1 MSIWPH
7 AMSYLRPSS
16 EVDLVSPVIACFVAV
31 YGAEFGLGA
40 WAEIEPLLMMR
51 PPLGSWAFIW
61 RNASCVHRKAPV
73 KLVLTAECHWSYVRS
88 SSGTEGEN
96 WPALLNRRSSLPNS
110 SFVLVKTARTDAGSP
125 TWEVTA
131 SIRTP
136 EARPSVA
143 VTSSGSERRPDR
155 SEEHTSELQ
164 SRPHLV
170 CRLLLEKKKKKN

>member
-1 MSIWPH
+1 MYSTARATCSTSKVGSAAISPDACGTPRAMGAVISVAALPMSIWPH

-61 RNASCVHRKAPV
+61 RNASCVHRKVPV
-73 KLVLTAECHWSYVRS
+73 KLLLTAECHWSYVRS

-110 SFVLVKTARTDAGSP
+110 S
-125 TWEVTA
+125 
-131 SIRTP
+131 
-136 EARPSVA
+136 
-143 VTSSGSERRPDR
+143 
-155 SEEHTSELQ
+155 
-164 SRPHLV
+164 
-170 CRLLLEKKKKKN
+170 